1 MIRQVDTNNPAQ
13 YNVALCPPREA
24 VLQFRE
30 LKAELKQVIGWYSA
44 CNADAHLTFDMF
56 ILTSAR
62 LTQLEDDLEKFAA
75 LVKEGACTFSGFGFF
90 EESHTIY
97 AKPDDDTE
105 RLIKQW
111 FDAYTQC
118 RTLPDGLMKIAPHI
132 TVGKGIKPVL
142 WGRAKSL
149 FIDKQF
155 VTSFICSDIAIRKFN
170 ISRRQYDLYKRFA
183 FGG

>member
-56 ILTSAR
+56 ILTSVR
-62 LTQLEDDLEKFAA
+62 LQQLEEDLERFAA
-75 LVKEGACTFSGFGFF
+75 QVKEGKCTFSGFGFF
-90 EESHTIY
+90 DESHTIF
-97 AKPDDDTE
+97 AKPDAETDD
-105 RLIKQW
+105 RLQEW
-111 FDAYTQC
+111 FTTYK
-118 RTLPDGLMKIAPHI
+118 RHRSLPDGQELLSPHI

-149 FIDKQF
+149 FVDKQF
-155 VTSFICSDIAIRKFN
+155 VTSFICADIAIRRFN
-170 ISRRQYDLYKRFA
+170 PAKRQYDVYKRFS
-183 FGG
+183 FTG